1 MENVNSR
8 CGFATTEGSI
18 TALPVVPVKVRKR
31 GSSDYVE
38 TYAMLDNGSN
48 STFCTDTLRERL
60 NCSGTEKKVKLTTL
74 GTSQDII
81 SIMLT
86 DLEVTDLD
94 ENNIIP
100 LPEVL
105 CRPNIPV
112 FKTEIPTQEDVDRW
126 QYLQGHVYLPTI
138 KAEVELLI
146 GANVPQA
153 LQPMRIIG
161 SQDGGPY
168 ASKVA
173 LGWIINGPIGRKL
186 GKAMH
191 ANFFTRT
198 EVHPMCA
205 ACSDFLEA
213 SDINEKG
220 MSRNDHRFMNIV
232 ESSVKKTSDNHYE
245 ISLPVKDDKL
255 KMPNNRPQ
263 ALNRMVHLKRKL
275 QNNPKFREDYTSF
288 VADIEQKGYA
298 RKVPSEKLNRNDGR
312 VWYLPHH
319 GIYHPKKPNKI
330 RVVFDCSAEYQ
341 GTSLNQQLF
350 QGPDLTNGLLGVLL
364 RFRQEKVAYMT
375 DVEAMFHQ
383 VRVPDDECDLL
394 RFLWWPDG
402 DMEQEVQEYQ
412 MTVHLF
418 GATSSPSVANFALR
432 RTAVDN
438 ATIYDKAVTDTVEK
452 NFYVDDCLKSVSTS
466 EEGIGQAKDLRD
478 MMANGGFKLTKWIS
492 NDRKVLES
500 IPEQLRAKD
509 VKDMDLW
516 KDVLPIERALGVK
529 WCVNTDTFGFNVT
542 VRQRPHTRRGI
553 LSIVSSVYDPLG
565 LAAPFIL
572 PAKVLLQNLCRENLE
587 WDDEISAGHKAIW
600 QTWLDNLPEIA
611 NYTVPRCI
619 IPKDFGEVKDAELHH
634 FADASNVAY
643 AAVSYIRIR
652 NVRNEIHCTLLI
664 SKTRLAP
671 IKAITIPRL
680 ELAAATLA
688 IQLDRLLRKEL
699 ELEIQ
704 SSTFWSDSTTVL
716 QYLRNDTKRFHTY
729 VANRVTFV
737 RANSDPDQWRYVRSK
752 DNPADEAS
760 RGSSLTAFLKN
771 ERWKCGPEFLQE
783 PKSKWPVT
791 PTINSPSSTDPEV
804 KQSVVLFASNTR
816 DSEEPNSKILK
827 ILQRFSSWTRLKKF
841 VAWCI
846 RCQLKFRVSRSQ
858 NAELKGRPLDIKYI
872 TVEEMKKAEEEILKC
887 VQKDVFKEE

>member
-8 CGFATTEGSI
+8 CGFPTTEGSI
-18 TALPVVPVKVRKR
+18 TALPVVPVKVRKH

-60 NCSGTEKKVKLTTL
+60 NCSGTEKKVKVTTL

-112 FKTEIPTQEDVDRW
+112 SKTEIPTQEDVDRW

-138 KAEVELLI
+138 NAEVELLI

-275 QNNPKFREDYTSF
+275 QNNPKFREDYASF

-350 QGPDLTNGLLGVLL
+350 QGPDLTNGILGVLL

-529 WCVNTDTFGFNVT
+529 WCRLTPIHLVSTLQFDNDL
-542 VRQRPHTRRGI
+542 I
-553 LSIVSSVYDPLG
+553 LGVVSSPSLV
-565 LAAPFIL
+565 
-572 PAKVLLQNLCRENLE
+572 Q
-587 WDDEISAGHKAIW
+587 SM
-600 QTWLDNLPEIA
+600 
-611 NYTVPRCI
+611 
-619 IPKDFGEVKDAELHH
+619 
-634 FADASNVAY
+634 
-643 AAVSYIRIR
+643 
-652 NVRNEIHCTLLI
+652 IHL
-664 SKTRLAP
+664 
-671 IKAITIPRL
+671 
-680 ELAAATLA
+680 
-688 IQLDRLLRKEL
+688 
-699 ELEIQ
+699 
-704 SSTFWSDSTTVL
+704 V
-716 QYLRNDTKRFHTY
+716 
-729 VANRVTFV
+729 
-737 RANSDPDQWRYVRSK
+737 
-752 DNPADEAS
+752 
-760 RGSSLTAFLKN
+760 
-771 ERWKCGPEFLQE
+771 
-783 PKSKWPVT
+783 
-791 PTINSPSSTDPEV
+791 
-804 KQSVVLFASNTR
+804 
-816 DSEEPNSKILK
+816 
-827 ILQRFSSWTRLKKF
+827 
-841 VAWCI
+841 
-846 RCQLKFRVSRSQ
+846 
-858 NAELKGRPLDIKYI
+858 
-872 TVEEMKKAEEEILKC
+872 
-887 VQKDVFKEE
+887 

>member
-375 DVEAMFHQ
+375 DVDI
-383 VRVPDDECDLL
+383 P
-394 RFLWWPDG
+394 
-402 DMEQEVQEYQ
+402 
-412 MTVHLF
+412 
-418 GATSSPSVANFALR
+418 VAF
-432 RTAVDN
+432 
-438 ATIYDKAVTDTVEK
+438 
-452 NFYVDDCLKSVSTS
+452 
-466 EEGIGQAKDLRD
+466 
-478 MMANGGFKLTKWIS
+478 
-492 NDRKVLES
+492 
-500 IPEQLRAKD
+500 
-509 VKDMDLW
+509 
-516 KDVLPIERALGVK
+516 
-529 WCVNTDTFGFNVT
+529 
-542 VRQRPHTRRGI
+542 
-553 LSIVSSVYDPLG
+553 
-565 LAAPFIL
+565 
-572 PAKVLLQNLCRENLE
+572 
-587 WDDEISAGHKAIW
+587 
-600 QTWLDNLPEIA
+600 
-611 NYTVPRCI
+611 
-619 IPKDFGEVKDAELHH
+619 
-634 FADASNVAY
+634 
-643 AAVSYIRIR
+643 
-652 NVRNEIHCTLLI
+652 
-664 SKTRLAP
+664 
-671 IKAITIPRL
+671 
-680 ELAAATLA
+680 
-688 IQLDRLLRKEL
+688 
-699 ELEIQ
+699 
-704 SSTFWSDSTTVL
+704 
-716 QYLRNDTKRFHTY
+716 
-729 VANRVTFV
+729 
-737 RANSDPDQWRYVRSK
+737 
-752 DNPADEAS
+752 
-760 RGSSLTAFLKN
+760 
-771 ERWKCGPEFLQE
+771 
-783 PKSKWPVT
+783 
-791 PTINSPSSTDPEV
+791 
-804 KQSVVLFASNTR
+804 
-816 DSEEPNSKILK
+816 
-827 ILQRFSSWTRLKKF
+827 
-841 VAWCI
+841 
-846 RCQLKFRVSRSQ
+846 
-858 NAELKGRPLDIKYI
+858 
-872 TVEEMKKAEEEILKC
+872 
-887 VQKDVFKEE
+887 